1 MSVYYKDDLV
11 TLYHGDCLTEHTE
24 WTSADVLVTDPPYGI
39 EWEGIR
45 SRYTDKINH
54 WTVPANAITNDSTLD
69 VRDTAIKMWGG
80 VKPAM
85 VFGVWRKDR
94 PEGTKHRLVW
104 WKRGQAPGPTRS
116 PFVTQDEEI
125 YVLGTG
131 WEKQDSP
138 LRSVIPTTEQRARYV
153 SEIGHPTPKPIGL
166 MELLLERC
174 PPGVVAD
181 PFAGSGATL
190 IAARNLGREC
200 VGVEIEEKY
209 CELIVQRLSQGA
221 LQL

>member
-80 VKPAM
+80 GKARN
-85 VFGVWRKDR
+85 GVRSLEKR
-94 PEGTKHRLVW
+94 PTRRHKTPPRLVETRTSTRTNALAVCDAG
-104 WKRGQAPGPTRS
+104 RGDLHLGDGVGEAGLAFAVSNSDVRAKGPVCVRDRS
-116 PFVTQDEEI
+116 PDAETD
-125 YVLGTG
+125 
-131 WEKQDSP
+131 W
-138 LRSVIPTTEQRARYV
+138 A
-153 SEIGHPTPKPIGL
+153 H
-166 MELLLERC
+166 
-174 PPGVVAD
+174 
-181 PFAGSGATL
+181 GATPG
-190 IAARNLGREC
+190 AVPAGCGGGPFRWEWGHVDC
-200 VGVEIEEKY
+200 GEE
-209 CELIVQRLSQGA
+209 SGP
-221 LQL
+221 